1 MIGCFKRIEK
11 IIREKRS
18 YSLRQNS
25 WDTFVSSRP
34 QCWCTRS
41 GDRIAINNI
50 GREKGST
57 RGKFLKFFF
66 LLPYFYKSLKQG
78 LLQNPFVTFEYNI
91 ICLPQSVCHMCTWTR
106 WAHLLSSY
114 ELLASHLSFKY
125 NVSELGTYFECEGV
139 KWTYFNF
146 TWWPWKRSRRGSK
159 KPKFG
164 LKYGLHHT
172 WEHTWPIRNGSHVHV
187 VHVQRFQDS
196 NQRRDW

>member
-1 MIGCFKRIEK
+1 MLVYTIWWPNRNKQHWEGKGKHEGK
-11 IIREKRS
+11 ISKV
-18 YSLRQNS
+18 
-25 WDTFVSSRP
+25 F
-34 QCWCTRS
+34 
-41 GDRIAINNI
+41 
-50 GREKGST
+50 
-57 RGKFLKFFF
+57 FL

-78 LLQNPFVTFEYNI
+78 LLQNPFVTFEYNN

-146 TWWPWKRSRRGSK
+146 TWWPWKRSRRGSN

-172 WEHTWPIRNGSHVHV
+172 WEHTWPIRNGSHVNV

-196 NQRRDW
+196 NERGDW